1 VTRTANFFGDDD
13 CGRFGLSEVGRSANP
28 EAAHAR
34 KSAKGTANS
43 SLVGGPLPCFFSK
56 LA

>member
-1 VTRTANFFGDDD
+1 VTRTANLSIFFGDDD

-43 SLVGGPLPCFFSK
+43 SLVGACTSMR
-56 LA
+56 